1 MAVEQKYDQGDGMR
15 GYKAAD
21 YQCEVSVCKGQE
33 LGRGGGAK
41 APYLP
46 PSSATLETKYKIQNL
61 KILLTLQIRL
71 TLQY

>member
-1 MAVEQKYDQGDGMR
+1 MAWEATKQPIIGSGGGVEGG
-15 GYKAAD
+15 G
-21 YQCEVSVCKGQE
+21 G
-33 LGRGGGAK
+33 GGGGGGGAK
-41 APYLP
+41 APYLS